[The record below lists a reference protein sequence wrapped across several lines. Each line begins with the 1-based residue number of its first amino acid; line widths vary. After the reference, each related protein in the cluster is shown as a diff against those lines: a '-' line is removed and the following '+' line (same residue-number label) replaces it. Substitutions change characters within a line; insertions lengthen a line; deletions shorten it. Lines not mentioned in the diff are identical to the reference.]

1 MWFITDQKKKKK
13 KNYTK
18 HDDINMV
25 VVIQSHESNK
35 TPMNHSLKILQKRL
49 TKFKG
54 KDFVDAT

>member
-1 MWFITDQKKKKK
+1 MWFITDQKKK